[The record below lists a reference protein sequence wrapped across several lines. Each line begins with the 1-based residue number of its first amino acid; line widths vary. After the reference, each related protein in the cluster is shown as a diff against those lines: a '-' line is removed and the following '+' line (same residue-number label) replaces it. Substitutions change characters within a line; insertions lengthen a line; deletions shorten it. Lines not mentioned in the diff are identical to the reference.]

1 MIDIADPIR
10 STDASAR
17 TSLAALGV
25 IGLAMVSLT
34 AIGLRIQD
42 PYWNTFVLL
51 LVLHG
56 FLTIA
61 ATKVA
66 ERVPRAFGLALVAV
80 IALGAWA
87 AVRCGSGSVREHPR
101 NERADC
107 RSAVRTR

>member
-1 MIDIADPIR
+1 MTDIVDPIR
-10 STDASAR
+10 STGAGAR
-17 TSLAALGV
+17 VSLATLGAT
-25 IGLAMVSLT
+25 GLAMVSLT

-61 ATKVA
+61 ATKAA

-80 IALGAWA
+80 VAIAMRLMVLGEDPILSSDISARRA
-87 AVRCGSGSVREHPR
+87 HLSQHQPR
-101 NERADC
+101 
-107 RSAVRTR
+107 